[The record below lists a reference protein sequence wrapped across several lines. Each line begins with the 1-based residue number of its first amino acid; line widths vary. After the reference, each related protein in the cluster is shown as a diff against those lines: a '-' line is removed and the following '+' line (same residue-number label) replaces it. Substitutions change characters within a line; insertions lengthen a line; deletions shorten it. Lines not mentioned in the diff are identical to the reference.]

1 MVWVKQKFSQVKQ
14 VNFDFLDISPVF
26 DPSNSP
32 NHLAP
37 AFVLP
42 CSRGASRH
50 NARGVP
56 AASELKLWATDQAVV
71 FNGLGVGMV
80 C

>member
-37 AFVLP
+37 AL
-42 CSRGASRH
+42 CTTMLEGR
-50 NARGVP
+50 
-56 AASELKLWATDQAVV
+56 LQT
-71 FNGLGVGMV
+71 
-80 C
+80 